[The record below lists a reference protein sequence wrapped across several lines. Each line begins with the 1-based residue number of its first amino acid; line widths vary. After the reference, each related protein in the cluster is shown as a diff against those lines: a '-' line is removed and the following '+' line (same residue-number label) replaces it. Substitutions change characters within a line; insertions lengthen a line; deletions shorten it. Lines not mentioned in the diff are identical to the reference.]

1 MENNLLVKGM
11 IVIEKL
17 AILGPQSIEDLYKE
31 TVISRS
37 SIYRILC
44 TLENLG
50 YVIRKRNEAEDIWK
64 LDLKFLSL
72 SSHILSRIDLK
83 TEIEDILIK
92 LADDT
97 KEIVQ
102 LGVLYEGK
110 VLILDVIQRYKSLVS
125 VAQVGELLDI
135 NICAAGLVLG
145 AYLKEEELD
154 LLLKKIELPKHTKF
168 TITDP
173 NRLKAE
179 LRKVRMRGYSFDN
192 QYYAI
197 AHRCIGAPVFDYTGR
212 VIAAIN
218 ISGHMKTISDEKI
231 EELAE
236 IVKQR
241 AGEASI
247 KMGYDE
253 KNIKNRLQCKKI

>member
-1 MENNLLVKGM
+1 MENNLLVRGIK
-11 IVIEKL
+11 VIEKL
-17 AILGPQSIEDLYKE
+17 AALGPQSIEEIYKE
-31 TVISRS
+31 VKISRS

-44 TLENLG
+44 TLEVIG
-50 YVIRKRNEAEDIWK
+50 YVTRIRNEAKDIWK
-64 LDLKFLSL
+64 LDLKFLNL
-72 SSHILSRIDLK
+72 SSHILARIDLK
-83 TEIEDILIK
+83 TEIKEILIK

-102 LGVLYEGK
+102 LAVLYEGK

-135 NICAAGLVLG
+135 NICAAGLILG
-145 AYLKEEELD
+145 AYLNKKELD
-154 LLLKKIELPKHTKF
+154 LLLEKIELSKHTEY

-173 NRLKAE
+173 NRLRTE
-179 LRKVRMRGYSFDN
+179 LQKVRIKGFSFDN

-197 AHRCIGAPVFDYTGR
+197 AHRCIGAPVFDYTGK

-218 ISGHMKTISDEKI
+218 ISGHMKTISDDKI

-241 AGEASI
+241 AKEASI

-253 KNIKNRLQCKKI
+253 KHIKKQFSM

>member
-1 MENNLLVKGM
+1 MEDNLLIRGIK
-11 IVIEKL
+11 IIEKL
-17 AILGPQSIEDLYKE
+17 SALGPQSIEEIYNE
-31 TVISRS
+31 VNISRS
-37 SIYRILC
+37 SVYRILC

-50 YVIRKRNEAEDIWK
+50 YVTRKRNEAEDIWK
-64 LDLKFLSL
+64 LDLKFLNL
-72 SSHILSRIDLK
+72 TSHILSRIDLK
-83 TEIEDILIK
+83 SEIKDILEK

-102 LGVLYEGK
+102 LAVLYEGK
-110 VLILDVIQRYKSLVS
+110 ILILDVIQRYKSLIS

-145 AYLKEEELD
+145 AYLEEEELD
-154 LLLKKIELPKHTKF
+154 SLLQNIELSKHTEY

-173 NRLKAE
+173 NRLRTE
-179 LRKVRMRGYSFDN
+179 LHEVRIKGFSFDN

-197 AHRCIGAPVFDYTGR
+197 GHRCIGAPIFDYTGK

-218 ISGHMKTISDEKI
+218 ISGHMKTISDDKI

-236 IVKQR
+236 KVKQR
-241 AGEASI
+241 AKEASI
-247 KMGYDE
+247 KMGYD
-253 KNIKNRLQCKKI
+253 KNHI